1 MNDRL
6 DQPSVSDAR
15 DVRRKRLYYQSCHRG
30 MKEMDLILGGFAEA
44 HIDALDAGEL
54 DALERL
60 LALPDDALY
69 VWFSG
74 REPVPADIDSAL
86 FRRIG
91 AWIAANARP

>member
-1 MNDRL
+1 MTDQT
-6 DQPSVSDAR
+6 DSSQPSAER

-30 MKEMDLILGGFAEA
+30 MKEMDLILGGFAAA

-60 LALPDDALY
+60 LALPDDKLY

-74 REPVPADIDSAL
+74 REAAPADIDNAL

>member
-1 MNDRL
+1 MNE
-6 DQPSVSDAR
+6 QSDSSRTTAER

-30 MKEMDLILGGFAEA
+30 MKEMDIILGGFAAE

-74 REPVPADIDSAL
+74 REPVPAELDTAL
-86 FRRIG
+86 FKRIG